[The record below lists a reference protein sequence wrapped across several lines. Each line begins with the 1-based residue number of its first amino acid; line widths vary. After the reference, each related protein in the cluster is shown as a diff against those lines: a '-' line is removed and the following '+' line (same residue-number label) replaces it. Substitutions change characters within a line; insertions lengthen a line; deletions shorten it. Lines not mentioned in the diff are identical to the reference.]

1 MRRIL
6 TGIFI
11 LALLSPAAAARRAGL
26 EVKGGVLLNVA
37 QVFSGHLNIGPRVD
51 VGYYDHWFY
60 VGGRVSYLYSDIHDG
75 WNLRA
80 GVFSGWRSNFTR
92 HELYITALLGAEYNQ
107 APWDA
112 LVSGDGFG
120 PSGVF
125 SITFEPGLT
134 ARITDWLSLHV
145 EVPIAFPLGREG
157 LDPDVKGF
165 LYVNVYWF

>member
-1 MRRIL
+1 MRRLVTVVI
-6 TGIFI
+6 I
-11 LALLSPAAAARRAGL
+11 LALFTSVTAGRKAGL
-26 EVKGGVLLNVA
+26 ELKGGVLLNAA
-37 QVFSGHLNIGPRVD
+37 QAFSGYLNIGPRAD

-80 GVFSGWRSNFTR
+80 GVLSGWRSNFVR
-92 HELYITALLGAEYNQ
+92 HELYVTALLGAEYHQ

-112 LVSGDGFG
+112 LVSGEGLG

-134 ARITDWLSLHV
+134 ARVTDWLSLHV
-145 EVPIAFPLGREG
+145 EIPIAFPLGREG

>member
-11 LALLSPAAAARRAGL
+11 LVLLSPAAAGRGTGL
-26 EVKGGVLLNVA
+26 EVKGGVNLNVA
-37 QVFSGHLNIGPRVD
+37 QAFNGFLNIGPRAD
-51 VGYYDHWFY
+51 AGYYDHWFY
-60 VGGRVSYLYSDIHDG
+60 VGGRVSYLYSEIHEG

-80 GVFSGWRSNFTR
+80 GVFSGWRSNFTM
-92 HELYITALLGAEYNQ
+92 HELYLTALLGAEYHQ

-112 LVSGDGFG
+112 LVSGEGFG

-134 ARITDWLSLHV
+134 ACITDWLSVHV
-145 EVPIAFPLGREG
+145 ELPIAFPLGQEG
-157 LDPDVKGF
+157 LDPDLKGF

>member
-6 TGIFI
+6 TGILF
-11 LALLSPAAAARRAGL
+11 LALLSPAAAARRTGL

-37 QVFSGHLNIGPRVD
+37 QVFSGYLNIGPRVD

-60 VGGRVSYLYSDIHDG
+60 VGGRASYLYSDIHDG

-80 GVFSGWRSNFTR
+80 GVFSGWRSNFTL
-92 HELYITALLGAEYNQ
+92 HELYVTALVGAEYNQ

-112 LVSGDGFG
+112 LPSGEGLG

-125 SITFEPGLT
+125 SITLEPGLT
-134 ARITDWLSLHV
+134 ARVTDWLSIHV
-145 EVPIAFPLGREG
+145 EVPIAFPLGHKE
-157 LDPDVKGF
+157 LDPDIKGF
-165 LYVNVYWF
+165 LYVNVYWY